1 MGILLSTYCTPLPS
15 ALKTIKEVNIVPIL
29 KRMQYSI
36 NWNKLSKSPEIIFQS
51 FLVYKVVIYIISSGL
66 GEL

>member
-15 ALKTIKEVNIVPIL
+15 ALKTIKEVNVVPVL

-36 NWNKLSKSPEIIFQS
+36 NWNKLSKSPAIIFQP
-51 FLVYKVVIYIISSGL
+51 FLVDKVVTYIISSGL
-66 GEL
+66 GDL

>member
-15 ALKTIKEVNIVPIL
+15 ALKTIKEVNVVPIL
-29 KRMQYSI
+29 KRMQYSN
-36 NWNKLSKSPEIIFQS
+36 NWNKLSKSPEIIFQP